1 MNQITIDDPLTIRL
15 HGLIE
20 PVELV
25 DSNGRCVGHFV
36 PAGLVND
43 DECPY
48 SAEELE
54 AMRSEQGGRPLTE
67 IWKSLG
73 AK

>member
-1 MNQITIDDPLTIRL
+1 MNHITVDLPLTMRL
-15 HGLIE
+15 HGLVE

-25 DSNGRCVGHFV
+25 DETGRRLGHFV
-36 PAGLVND
+36 PAVSVD
-43 DECPY
+43 AAECPY
-48 SAEELE
+48 SSEELE
-54 AMRSEQGGRPLTE
+54 AMRREDGGRSFSE

>member
-1 MNQITIDDPLTIRL
+1 MNQVTIDKPLTMRL
-15 HGLIE
+15 HDLVE

-25 DSNGRCVGHFV
+25 DESGRRLGHFV
-36 PAGLVND
+36 PAVPAD
-43 DECPY
+43 ADECPY
-48 SAEELE
+48 SPDELA
-54 AMRSEQGGRPLTE
+54 AMRCGGSGRPLAE